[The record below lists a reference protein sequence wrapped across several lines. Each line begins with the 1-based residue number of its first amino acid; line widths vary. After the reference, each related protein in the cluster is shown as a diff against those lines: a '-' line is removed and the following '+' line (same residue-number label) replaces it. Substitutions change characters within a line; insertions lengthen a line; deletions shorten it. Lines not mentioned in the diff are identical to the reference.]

1 MNERRTKIFHVDDGG
16 CAARAAQ
23 IILESPALKAQHQL
37 VAGLTHTSV
46 SMPRCGALD
55 PREVEFEW
63 RWAMASPQPSVG
75 SWYRLE
81 GGELFEVVAI
91 DDDDATI
98 EIQYFDGTVEEM
110 DLEEWE
116 AHCDERALRPADPPE
131 DWSGS
136 VDVEPDAESARSDP
150 YSDDRD
156 VRASSLDG
164 LDIFD
169 SQ

>member
-1 MNERRTKIFHVDDGG
+1 
-16 CAARAAQ
+16 
-23 IILESPALKAQHQL
+23 
-37 VAGLTHTSV
+37 
-46 SMPRCGALD
+46 
-55 PREVEFEW
+55 
-63 RWAMASPQPSVG
+63 MASPRPSVG

-81 GGELFEVVAI
+81 GEELFEVVAI

-110 DLEEWE
+110 DLEEWD
-116 AHCDERALRPADPPE
+116 AHCEERALEAADPPE

-136 VDVEPDAESARSDP
+136 VDVEPDEEGGRSDP

-156 VRASSLDG
+156 LRASPLDG